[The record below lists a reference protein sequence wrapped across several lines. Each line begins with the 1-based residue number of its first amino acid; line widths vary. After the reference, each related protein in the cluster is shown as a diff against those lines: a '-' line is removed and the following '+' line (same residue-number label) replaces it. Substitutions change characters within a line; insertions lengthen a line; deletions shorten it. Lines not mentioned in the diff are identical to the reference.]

1 MLELTL
7 VRHGE
12 TDANRKGAFLG
23 WTDPDLNQTGIRQ
36 AYIIKNKLA
45 NQPWDAVFSSPLK
58 RAFQTA
64 QIINEPHKLKIL
76 ISETLKERNFGI
88 WDNLTLADIQ
98 KSYPSQ
104 AGNWLS
110 QADYPIPEGED
121 TEHFNGRIERFVDE
135 LLQNYSCGR
144 ILAVCHGGGIRIM
157 LASLLGLKKEDCWR
171 FKVDTGSIAKV
182 ELNEDRYAFLTLL
195 NG

>member
-12 TDANRKGAFLG
+12 TDANRKNAFLG

-36 AYIIKNKLA
+36 AYLIKNKLA
-45 NQPWDAVFSSPLK
+45 DQPLNAVFTSPLK

-64 QIINEPHKLKIL
+64 QIINRPHGLEIRTL
-76 ISETLKERNFGI
+76 EALKERNFGI

-98 KSYPSQ
+98 KSYPAQ
-104 AGNWLS
+104 AENWLT
-110 QADYPIPEGED
+110 QADYPIPDGENA
-121 TEHFNGRIERFVDE
+121 ERFHGRIERFLDE
-135 LLQNYSCGR
+135 LLQNYSSGR
-144 ILAVCHGGGIRIM
+144 ILIVCHGGCVRIM

-182 ELNEDRYAFLTLL
+182 ELNDDRYAFLTLL